1 MHSLGEA
8 RVPGT
13 DVLVF
18 WVLPLAYPA
27 VTPLT
32 PGMREKYSSTP
43 QKHPPA
49 KYTSL
54 SPDSAAV
61 FFSISASLLLP
72 LPGEDVSSAAMA
84 SVDASRKTTDRRN
97 NTVFFMASSFAGD
110 PEHPV
115 PVWCFTFR
123 EGIPAVHGRAPEKI
137 RVLSFRPRGILT
149 ACRALYGGRAFV
161 QEWYSHTGG
170 RR

>member
-1 MHSLGEA
+1 VSPEQTSWYFG
-8 RVPGT
+8 
-13 DVLVF
+13 F
-18 WVLPLAYPA
+18 SVLPLAYPA

-32 PGMREKYSSTP
+32 PGIREKYSSTP

-54 SPDSAAV
+54 SPDAAAV

-84 SVDASRKTTDRRN
+84 SLDASRKTTDRRN

-149 ACRALYGGRAFV
+149 ACRALNGGRAFV
-161 QEWYSHTGG
+161 QEGYSHTGG